1 MLTFLFTILMLYIG
15 WKLVL
20 FALQATWGLMKIIF
34 CVLGP
39 VILIVLAIAGIIYGA
54 LPLVIIVA
62 VIAAVV
68 SALGKVV

>member
-1 MLTFLFTILMLYIG
+1 MLTFLFAILMLYIAL
-15 WKLVL
+15 KLGL
-20 FALQATWGLMKIIF
+20 FAIKAAWGLMKIIF

-39 VILIVLAIAGIIYGA
+39 VILIVLAIAGIIYVA

>member
-1 MLTFLFTILMLYIG
+1 
-15 WKLVL
+15 
-20 FALQATWGLMKIIF
+20 MKIIF

-39 VILIVLAIAGIIYGA
+39 VILIVLAIAGIIYVA
-54 LPLVIIVA
+54 LPLAIIVA